1 MWVPPKEL
9 LVTGPLWVTER
20 ANMYFILQR
29 RKGRSGK
36 GGLSA
41 IIVGTIDSV
50 RETRPPTYRLYFYS
64 IKLNLFLTHKKCTIS
79 SDVYFLKDSV
89 IAN

>member
-1 MWVPPKEL
+1 MWVQPKEL
-9 LVTGPLWVTER
+9 LMPGPLWVTER

-41 IIVGTIDSV
+41 LIVGTLDSV
-50 RETRPPTYRLYFYS
+50 RETRPPTYRFAWLSELEFRK
-64 IKLNLFLTHKKCTIS
+64 IVFNCITVQF
-79 SDVYFLKDSV
+79 
-89 IAN
+89 

>member
-1 MWVPPKEL
+1 MWVQPKEL
-9 LVTGPLWVTER
+9 LMPGPLWVTER

-41 IIVGTIDSV
+41 LIVGTLDSV
-50 RETRPPTYRLYFYS
+50 RETRPPTYRSALFQISCYS
-64 IKLNLFLTHKKCTIS
+64 AANYLDTITKMQLMAFKLLRI
-79 SDVYFLKDSV
+79 
-89 IAN
+89 